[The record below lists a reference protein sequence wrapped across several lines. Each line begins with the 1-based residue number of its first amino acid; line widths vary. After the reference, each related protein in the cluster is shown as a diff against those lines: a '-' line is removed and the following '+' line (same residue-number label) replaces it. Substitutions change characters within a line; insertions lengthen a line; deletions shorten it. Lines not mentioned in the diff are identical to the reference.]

1 MNGKVDWEFAR
12 DAVGGDP
19 QLLLELVEI
28 FFEEYPKLIAGIQS
42 SMESQAYPELRRFA
56 HTLKGCLR
64 YFGKTQAGKLSG
76 QLEVMGREENIES
89 ATKLFADL
97 QAELNALL
105 PELREFL
112 ASKPPETEA

>member
-1 MNGKVDWEFAR
+1 MSTCKKSWEISS
-12 DAVGGDP
+12 
-19 QLLLELVEI
+19 LV
-28 FFEEYPKLIAGIQS
+28 
-42 SMESQAYPELRRFA
+42 
-56 HTLKGCLR
+56 
-64 YFGKTQAGKLSG
+64 
-76 QLEVMGREENIES
+76 REMKSAMVVKWGWVLAES